1 MNARIIYMDAG
12 FWKELRLRADESITG
27 LKLLIKVYE
36 AISDANLRT
45 DIEDVDW
52 DTDPY
57 LMLLWKKYL
66 SNQSDME
73 LYEKLAL
80 DKPEDNAEDLSA
92 IYLTKLDVQ
101 TCRNLGTNYG
111 VVAVNIQDLTRKDF
125 LLKGDGF
132 SLEKDITCYE
142 DGYMQFRTKIH
153 YPCNSMILI
162 DPYMFSKKEN
172 IENSLYSLLEA
183 ILPTRKLKPRFYI
196 SIVSMIGEK
205 NSDYE
210 KGDEVY
216 NRIQSMIS
224 SVRKG
229 LNFELT
235 IYAIGPAEEFHRRM
249 ILTNNVFI
257 EAHDGFDVF
266 REDRT
271 SNKNAK
277 FSIVLPRF
285 IGNSRLDMSEY
296 LRWIGIV
303 KGRSDGQSK
312 TQFWGTR
319 KNRLFELVDSN

>member
-1 MNARIIYMDAG
+1 MNARVIYMQAG
-12 FWKELRLRADESITG
+12 FWKDLRDDESITG
-27 LKLLIKVYE
+27 LQHLIKVYE
-36 AISDANLRT
+36 AISEANLRT
-45 DIEDVDW
+45 DIQDEDW

-66 SNQSDME
+66 SNQSDIE

-80 DKPEDNAEDLSA
+80 DKPEDDAEDLSA
-92 IYLTKLDVQ
+92 IYLTKLDIE

-111 VVAVNIQDLTRKDF
+111 VIAVNNQDLTRKDC

-142 DGYMQFRTKIH
+142 DGYMQFRPKIH

-162 DPYMFSKKEN
+162 DPYMLSKKEN
-172 IENSLYSLLEA
+172 IENSLCSLLDA
-183 ILPTRKLKPRFYI
+183 ILPTRKLKPMFYI

-205 NSDYE
+205 NRDYE
-210 KGDEVY
+210 KGGEVY
-216 NRIQSMIS
+216 DRIQNLIA

-235 IYAIGPAEEFHRRM
+235 IYAIGAAEEFHRRM
-249 ILTNNVFI
+249 ILTNNVLFKA
-257 EAHDGFDVF
+257 EDGFEVLRGDGS
-266 REDRT
+266 
-271 SNKNAK
+271 SNKNAN
-277 FSIVLPRF
+277 FSIVLPRL
-285 IGNSRLDMSEY
+285 IGDSRLDMSEY

-303 KGRSDGQSK
+303 KDRSDGQSK

-319 KNRLFELVDSN
+319 RNRLFELVDSN